1 MTLFSQAGS
10 LNYASHTQP
19 PESDLEKKMN
29 ATCGPKCAESFGRFN
44 HVGLWAK
51 TFSALLIGTGD
62 WYSTRCKLTWKLKG
76 TKYNRLYF
84 QLQASTLPTK
94 ETGFGLLPT
103 PTTQEPTSECEI
115 NENGRRMTTN
125 GKDSHSLNIGRMAAM
140 GLLLTP
146 TTREEV
152 VDLDKFKKRMEK
164 YPNGTTMPNLATQVV
179 GMLPTPMASE
189 GEKLTGSPSE
199 NQMSLTK
206 LARNGM
212 LPTPSALDWIPPR
225 KPETFILAQERHKQK
240 GVSLQNPLKQMAV
253 MGMLPTPNQRDYL
266 GCTKPGTRITST
278 GKTQTYGEVLPDTVK
293 RITSSTSQ
301 LNPLFVE
308 EMMGFP
314 ENWTLL
320 PFLNGEM
327 SQSKDLETPSC
338 PK

>member
-62 WYSTRCKLTWKLKG
+62 WYSKRCKLTWKLKG

-179 GMLPTPMASE
+179 GMLPTPKVGGKE
-189 GEKLTGSPSE
+189 GYETRAKRQGHDKAISHLEAFVEYQTG
-199 NQMSLTK
+199 
-206 LARNGM
+206 
-212 LPTPSALDWIPPR
+212 
-225 KPETFILAQERHKQK
+225 
-240 GVSLQNPLKQMAV
+240 
-253 MGMLPTPNQRDYL
+253 
-266 GCTKPGTRITST
+266 ITS
-278 GKTQTYGEVLPDTVK
+278 Q
-293 RITSSTSQ
+293 Q
-301 LNPLFVE
+301 LNPQFVLE
-308 EMMGFP
+308 LMGFP
-314 ENWTLL
+314 PNWTEL
-320 PFLNGEM
+320 PFLNGETN
-327 SQSKDLETPSC
+327 QSRPPETPLC